1 MIKKIRSLDL
11 KFGSKHSLSWVLEQ
25 DLIQCSFAASF
36 WCSMEIQLNTISAKD
51 LARLVAPAQVP
62 AKHFQMPGFSS

>member
-1 MIKKIRSLDL
+1 
-11 KFGSKHSLSWVLEQ
+11 
-25 DLIQCSFAASF
+25 
-36 WCSMEIQLNTISAKD
+36 MEIQLNTISAKD